1 VKLRVALL
9 AADPPDNAKP
19 ARHIS
24 TARPGALGHALRDIT
39 HMHVSSFRRD
49 WFSNP
54 TREML
59 AGAVATFAL
68 IPEVIAFSFVAG
80 VDPQVGLF
88 ASFVIGIVIAFTG
101 GRPAM
106 ISAAAGSVA
115 LVAAP
120 LVHAHGLPYLFAA
133 GLLAGVIQVV
143 FGLLRLG
150 VLMRFVSKS
159 VRTGFV
165 NALAILIFG
174 AQLPHIIGGD
184 WIAYAMLAAGL
195 AVIYIAPRITTAIP
209 SPLICILLLTL
220 ASVGLHLP
228 VLTVADLGKLPDSLP
243 VFAWPQVPLNLETLE
258 IIAGPALAIAMV
270 GLLES
275 MMTASVVDDLTD
287 TTSDKNRECAGLGIA
302 NAAASLFGGIA
313 GCGMIGQTVSNVKYG
328 GRGRLSTLFAG
339 ALLLILMV
347 LLKPWVSQVPVAA
360 LVAIMVMVSIDT
372 FDWSSVKT
380 MVVHPKTSSIVML
393 ATVIVT
399 VFTANLALGVTVGV
413 LLSGVFFTFKVAKLL
428 SVRKDTDEAGERI
441 AYHVTG
447 QVFFA
452 SADVFID
459 AFDIADAEGMAVT
472 IDLTHAHFWDITAV
486 AALDRVVQRFKA
498 HGVSVEVIGLNEA
511 SATLIGRLDNAPSL
525 KEI

>member
-1 VKLRVALL
+1 MIL
-9 AADPPDNAKP
+9 
-19 ARHIS
+19 
-24 TARPGALGHALRDIT
+24 
-39 HMHVSSFRRD
+39 SSFSRD
-49 WFSNP
+49 WSARP

-68 IPEVIAFSFVAG
+68 IPEVIAFSFAAG

-120 LVHAHGLPYLFAA
+120 LVHSHGLPYLLAA
-133 GLLAGVIQVV
+133 GLLAGVIQIL

-165 NALAILIFG
+165 NALAILIFSAQMPQVIG
-174 AQLPHIIGGD
+174 AG
-184 WIAYAMLAAGL
+184 WATYSVLAAGL
-195 AVIYIAPRITTAIP
+195 ALIYLLPRITTAIP
-209 SPLICILLLTL
+209 SPLICIVVLTV
-220 ASVGLHLP
+220 ASVMLHLP
-228 VLTVADLGKLPDSLP
+228 VKTVADLGQLPDSLP
-243 VFAWPQVPLNLETLE
+243 IFAWPSVPLTFETLG

-275 MMTASVVDDLTD
+275 MMTASVVDDLTN
-287 TTSDKNRECAGLGIA
+287 TPSSKNREATGLGLA

-313 GCGMIGQTVSNVKYG
+313 GCGMIGQTVSNIKYG

-339 ALLLILMV
+339 AFLLILMV

-372 FDWSSVKT
+372 FDWSSLRAIVI
-380 MVVHPKTSSIVML
+380 HPKMSSTVML
-393 ATVIVT
+393 ATVAVT
-399 VFTANLALGVTVGV
+399 VATSNLAMGVAVGV
-413 LLSGVFFTFKVAKLL
+413 LLSGVFFAFKVARLMDVTL
-428 SVRKDTDEAGERI
+428 EPEAADGQSTFR
-441 AYHVTG
+441 VTG

-452 SADVFID
+452 SADLFVD
-459 AFDIADAEGMAVT
+459 AFDVAEFAGKSVV
-472 IDLTHAHFWDITAV
+472 IDVSRAHFWDITAV
-486 AALDRVVQRFKA
+486 AALDRVVARFRAQGANVDVRGMNKA
-498 HGVSVEVIGLNEA
+498 SSTLVE
-511 SATLIGRLDNAPSL
+511 TLDRPSTDNAS
-525 KEI
+525 

>member
-1 VKLRVALL
+1 
-9 AADPPDNAKP
+9 
-19 ARHIS
+19 
-24 TARPGALGHALRDIT
+24 
-39 HMHVSSFRRD
+39 MQFSSFRRD
-49 WFSNP
+49 WSANP
-54 TREML
+54 MREML

-80 VDPQVGLF
+80 VDPEVGLF

-120 LVHAHGLPYLFAA
+120 LVHAHGLAYLLAA
-133 GLLAGVIQVV
+133 GLLAGLFQIV

-165 NALAILIFG
+165 NALAILIFS

-184 WIAYAMLAAGL
+184 WLAYGMLAAGL
-195 AVIYIAPRITTAIP
+195 AVIYLAPKITTTVP
-209 SPLICILLLTL
+209 SPLICILVLTT
-220 ASVGLHLP
+220 ASMAFQLP
-228 VLTVADLGKLPDSLP
+228 VATIADLGKLPDSLP
-243 VFAWPQVPLNLETLE
+243 IFGWPAVPLTLETLK

-275 MMTASVVDDLTD
+275 MMTASVVDDLTG
-287 TTSDKNRECAGLGIA
+287 TPSSKNREATGLGIA

-339 ALLLILMV
+339 AFLLVLMV
-347 LLKPWVSQVPVAA
+347 LLKPWVSEVPVAA

-372 FDWSSVKT
+372 FDWSSLKT
-380 MVVHPKTSSIVML
+380 VAIHPKMSSAVMVV
-393 ATVIVT
+393 TVIVT
-399 VFTANLALGVTVGV
+399 VFSANLALGVTVGV
-413 LLSGVFFTFKVAKLL
+413 LLSGVFFTFKVARLL
-428 SVRKDTDEAGERI
+428 RVKTEIDDKGTHLTYQVS
-441 AYHVTG
+441 G

-452 SADVFID
+452 SADIFID
-459 AFDIADAEGMAVT
+459 AFDIEETTGMTVT
-472 IDLTHAHFWDITAV
+472 IDVSQAHFWDITAV
-486 AALDRVVQRFKA
+486 AALDKVVERFKA
-498 HGVSVEVIGLNEA
+498 HGIIPDVLGLNQA
-511 SATLIGRLDNAPSL
+511 STTLIDNISGSMSL
-525 KEI
+525 KEV